1 MFIFLKKK
9 LSREILVSEKINHQN
24 ALNKVFLVTSWG
36 YGADH
41 WFSWFSK
48 ALNAHPEVFSYLAN
62 EGSRPK
68 YFPEERTRADRPNII
83 KFVRLLQM

>member
-1 MFIFLKKK
+1 MVEEKK
-9 LSREILVSEKINHQN
+9 LTIDQAVGQ
-24 ALNKVFLVTSWG
+24 VFLVTSWG

-48 ALNAHPEVFSYLAN
+48 TLNAHPELFVYLAN

-68 YFPEERTRADRPNII
+68 YFPEEKRFMRFLASPI
-83 KFVRLLQM
+83 